1 MASITLQDM
10 YQDVLETVRGNFVA
24 SDGTLSDKFLEYIS
38 IYLMQDADITDPILG
53 FWEAKTPNKNFEIS
67 GCAWDEDRKLLT
79 LIGCDF
85 FNTDEIQTV
94 TKEIYE
100 RKFKALRNFLEL
112 ATDPE
117 KPLFVEMEATDPAA
131 LVAKEIFDNFP
142 RARTVEF
149 MLLTNGL
156 ITRTLNKKDAK
167 ITLKGMDEERYS
179 FKIFDINRIFQIKTS
194 ETSFEDLEVDFCETT
209 KDHKGLKCLPAI
221 CEGCADYMSYLA
233 IMPAETLAKIYE
245 EFGQKLLE
253 QNVRTFLQLK
263 KKINKGMLITIEEAP
278 ERFFAY
284 NNGLTCTASEPKF
297 KREGDDLYLQSARGF
312 QIVNG
317 GQTTN
322 VIHTAWE
329 SKKDLTN
336 VSVQMKLSVV
346 EDGDKYSDFVEK
358 VARFANTQNPVKES
372 DFFSN
377 SEFHKKFKEMSQRIW
392 TPSVDGK
399 QNKTRWYYERTRGQY
414 EVDCGKTQSEKN
426 EFQRFNPKE
435 QKIDK
440 IILAKTEAIFQGAPY
455 IANKQQL
462 AFAYFA
468 DNVEKKIEQDD
479 SSINDNYFHEL
490 IAKVILAKKTDEM
503 IADTDWYKENR
514 SVKSEYKAY
523 ALGLLN
529 KYVLSKGRFLDF
541 EFVWTR
547 QGIHK
552 PFEKAIDISIKAV
565 RRFMLD
571 HYPNPADWREK
582 FKMKGLW
589 ENDISKI
596 DLDLPADVLDEISVS
611 EETQKTDKK
620 AARKEAKMVNG
631 MEATVFVV
639 NIPHE
644 HWRLLLTFYTK
655 HRELLSDEK
664 GITEYGVLTSMANGR
679 IAVPSDKQ
687 ARILQK
693 LYCLAQEHD
702 VKFS

>member
-1 MASITLQDM
+1 M
-10 YQDVLETVRGNFVA
+10 
-24 SDGTLSDKFLEYIS
+24 KF
-38 IYLMQDADITDPILG
+38 
-53 FWEAKTPNKNFEIS
+53 
-67 GCAWDEDRKLLT
+67 KLL
-79 LIGCDF
+79 
-85 FNTDEIQTV
+85 
-94 TKEIYE
+94 
-100 RKFKALRNFLEL
+100 RKKFTNVSFKALRNFLEL
-112 ATDPE
+112 ATDPDN
-117 KPLFVEMEATDPAA
+117 PLFVEMEATDPAA
-131 LVAKEIFDNFP
+131 VVAKEIFENFP
-142 RARTVEF
+142 RARTIEF

-156 ITRTLNKKDAK
+156 ITRALNKKDAK

-221 CEGCADYMSYLA
+221 CEGCADYKSYLA

-253 QNVRTFLQLK
+253 QNVRTFLQFK
-263 KKINKGMLITIEEAP
+263 KKTNKGMLITIEQAP

-284 NNGLTCTASEPKF
+284 NNGLTCTASEPEFEK
-297 KREGDDLYLQSARGF
+297 EGDVLYLKSARGF

-322 VIHTAWE
+322 VIHAAWE

-346 EDGDKYSDFVEK
+346 EDGEKYSDFVEK

-399 QNKTRWYYERTRGQY
+399 QNKTKWYYERTRGQY
-414 EVDCGKTQSEKN
+414 DVDCLGKTQSEKN

-455 IANKQQL
+455 IANKQQQ

-468 DNVEKKIEQDD
+468 DNVEKKIEQDE

-503 IADTDWYKENR
+503 IADTDWYKANR

-541 EFVWTR
+541 EFVWGR

-565 RRFMLD
+565 RRFMLE
-571 HYPNPADWREK
+571 HYSNPADWREK

-589 ENDISKI
+589 EEVSKI
-596 DLDLPADVLDEISVS
+596 NLDLSEDVLEEISVS

-620 AARKEAKMVNG
+620 AARKEAKMING

-639 NIPHE
+639 NVPAE
-644 HWRLLLTFYTK
+644 HWRVLLTFYTK
-655 HRELLSDEK
+655 HRELLSEEK

-679 IAVPSDKQ
+679 ISVPSDKQ

>member
-1 MASITLQDM
+1 M

-253 QNVRTFLQLK
+253 QNVRTL
-263 KKINKGMLITIEEAP
+263 
-278 ERFFAY
+278 
-284 NNGLTCTASEPKF
+284 
-297 KREGDDLYLQSARGF
+297 
-312 QIVNG
+312 
-317 GQTTN
+317 
-322 VIHTAWE
+322 
-329 SKKDLTN
+329 
-336 VSVQMKLSVV
+336 
-346 EDGDKYSDFVEK
+346 
-358 VARFANTQNPVKES
+358 
-372 DFFSN
+372 
-377 SEFHKKFKEMSQRIW
+377 
-392 TPSVDGK
+392 
-399 QNKTRWYYERTRGQY
+399 
-414 EVDCGKTQSEKN
+414 
-426 EFQRFNPKE
+426 
-435 QKIDK
+435 
-440 IILAKTEAIFQGAPY
+440 
-455 IANKQQL
+455 
-462 AFAYFA
+462 
-468 DNVEKKIEQDD
+468 
-479 SSINDNYFHEL
+479 
-490 IAKVILAKKTDEM
+490 
-503 IADTDWYKENR
+503 
-514 SVKSEYKAY
+514 
-523 ALGLLN
+523 
-529 KYVLSKGRFLDF
+529 
-541 EFVWTR
+541 
-547 QGIHK
+547 
-552 PFEKAIDISIKAV
+552 
-565 RRFMLD
+565 
-571 HYPNPADWREK
+571 
-582 FKMKGLW
+582 
-589 ENDISKI
+589 
-596 DLDLPADVLDEISVS
+596 
-611 EETQKTDKK
+611 
-620 AARKEAKMVNG
+620 
-631 MEATVFVV
+631 
-639 NIPHE
+639 
-644 HWRLLLTFYTK
+644 
-655 HRELLSDEK
+655 
-664 GITEYGVLTSMANGR
+664 
-679 IAVPSDKQ
+679 
-687 ARILQK
+687 
-693 LYCLAQEHD
+693 
-702 VKFS
+702 